1 MEKNL
6 LKFVWT
12 HGKSDTIKT
21 LIVTFMTFPVIY
33 ISLEIPKIIV
43 NKALG
48 AGKTPVE
55 FPNDYW
61 GIGWEMSQLTFLLV
75 LCTAFIILVFANNGL
90 KFLLNVQIGLTSERM
105 LRRLRFSLFEQVTR
119 FRIKRF
125 QNMKQGEIVQ
135 SVMGEVEPLG
145 GFFGEVVST
154 PVWQGGMLA
163 VYMTFILIQDIYLG
177 IAAIALYPVQGY
189 IVPKLQKKVVRLN
202 KMRVANVRRIADH
215 IGESVGAMEEI
226 HANDTARW
234 HLSNISARLHENF
247 SIRLQIFKRKYL
259 IKGLNNFMIALT
271 PFAFYLFGGIQVLN
285 GNLEIGSLVAVL
297 AAYKDVAAPWKAL
310 LNYFQRWTD
319 LNGRFELVCE
329 NFSGDE
335 VYGADRVYDTDATP
349 LKGNVELRSANWGPG
364 ASGLNGATC
373 KAPEGKVT
381 AVVGGEDGARD
392 VVMKMMAGLIEP
404 ESGRVVI
411 GDTQIT
417 EASLPAIGAG
427 LAYVGTENT
436 FFAGPLRDNISY
448 SLRRQAALLSASDL
462 EDAALRSK
470 EAELTGNFPAD
481 PNGDWTDYAAAGVT
495 DFKTLEQRM
504 IDLAV
509 KVGLEE
515 ELFAFGLQSRIRPER
530 RPEAIERIL
539 ETRALVREAATEQK
553 ALADLIEFWD
563 ENIWNSNASGLENAL
578 FAMPVKAR
586 DGLGDYAEDPAVVE
600 ALKAAGAYDAL
611 IQVGE
616 NIAEQLVEL
625 LGAVDEDSSLLD
637 SFTEFNKKD
646 IVNATK
652 IFEAMKIDENYELDA
667 EGQRI
672 MLAFAL
678 AFVPTRDRLEV
689 IDADLEAT
697 LLAARKTAI
706 GQLRDNDYFVSFGE
720 ERFSPA
726 LTVSENLLD
735 GKRRYNRRSAW
746 GRFDDFLETSIN
758 KIGLRDTI
766 TKVGLNTRLGSGGA
780 GLSTSSKRKAA
791 LIRAM
796 IKKPALMIV
805 DGVAGGP
812 TPEEKAIR
820 DAIREEMAG
829 ATVVITLSDNSL
841 AMDADHVILV
851 TNAGTTTDGPPAE
864 VLASA

>member
-33 ISLEIPKIIV
+33 VSLEIPKIIV
-43 NKALG
+43 NQALG
-48 AGKTPVE
+48 AGKNPPS
-55 FPNDYW
+55 FPTDYW
-61 GIGWEMSQLTFLLV
+61 GIGWQMSQMTFLLV
-75 LCTAFIILVFANNGL
+75 LCAAFITLVFANNGL
-90 KFLLNVQIGLTSERM
+90 KYVLNVQIGLTSERM
-105 LRRLRFSLFEQVTR
+105 LRRLRFSLFEHVTR

-125 QNMKQGEIVQ
+125 QSMKQGEIVQ

-154 PVWQGGMLA
+154 PVWQGGMLT

-202 KMRVANVRRIADH
+202 KMRVANVRRIADE
-215 IGESVGAMEEI
+215 IGESVGAIEEI

-319 LNGRFELVCE
+319 LNGRFELVCD
-329 NFSGDE
+329 NFSGED
-335 VYGADRVYDTDATP
+335 VYEANRIYATDDTP
-349 LKGNVELRSANWGPG
+349 LKGDVELRSASWGPG

-373 KAPEGKVT
+373 KAPAGKVT

-404 ESGRVVI
+404 ENGRVVI
-411 GDTQIT
+411 GGTQVT
-417 EASLPAIGAG
+417 EATLPAIGSG
-427 LAYVGTENT
+427 LAYVGMENT
-436 FFAGPLRDNISY
+436 FFAGPLRDNITY
-448 SLRRQAALLSASDL
+448 SLRREAALLTASDL
-462 EDAALRSK
+462 EDAAERQA
-470 EAELTGNFPAD
+470 EATLTGNFPAD
-481 PNGDWTDYAAAGVT
+481 PKGDWTDYAAAGVT
-495 DFKTLEQRM
+495 DFKSLEQRM

-530 RPEAIERIL
+530 RPEAIEKIL
-539 ETRALVREAATEQK
+539 ETRALVREAASEQK
-553 ALADLIEFWD
+553 ALADLVEFWD
-563 ENIWNSNASGLENAL
+563 EDAWNSNASGLENVL

-586 DGLGDYAEDPAVVE
+586 ESIAEYAEDPAVIE
-600 ALKAAGAYDAL
+600 ALKAAGAYDGV
-611 IQVGE
+611 IQTGK

-646 IVNATK
+646 IVNATE
-652 IFEAMKIDENYELDA
+652 IFEAMKIDDAYELDA

-672 MLAFAL
+672 MVAFAL
-678 AFVPTRDRLEV
+678 AFVETRDRLDVMDDE
-689 IDADLEAT
+689 LKAT

-706 GQLRDNDYFVSFGE
+706 GQLKDNDSFVSFGE

-735 GKRRYNRRSAW
+735 GKRRYNRRNAW
-746 GRFDDFLETSIN
+746 KRFDDFLETSIN
-758 KIGLRDTI
+758 KVGLRDTI
-766 TKVGLNTRLGSGGA
+766 TKVGLNTRLGSGGS
-780 GLSTSSKRKAA
+780 GLSSSSKRKSA
-791 LIRAM
+791 LIRAL
-796 IKKPALMIV
+796 IKKPELLIV
-805 DGVAGGP
+805 DGVASGP
-812 TPEEKAIR
+812 SDEDKAIR
-820 DAIREEMAG
+820 TAIVEEMSG
-829 ATVVITLSDNSL
+829 ATVVIVLADKSL
-841 AMDADHVILV
+841 AMDADYAILV
-851 TNAGTTTDGPPAE
+851 DDAGTASDGVPAE
-864 VLASA
+864 LLASA